1 MNVKEIYFVNNSN
14 NKPVLILVKA
24 VKNAKIGLKLNYIN
38 NINLL
43 KSYKNIF
50 EGDKK

>member
-1 MNVKEIYFVNNSN
+1 
-14 NKPVLILVKA
+14 
-24 VKNAKIGLKLNYIN
+24 LKLNYIN

-50 EGDKK
+50 EGDKKWN